1 MNSVT
6 FSKMDNRNKPSHG
19 GARPGAGRPSRHGPS
34 KVIRLPVSLIP
45 AVQSLLTSC
54 DFPDGAILPPPV
66 ASRTLRPLLGHKVQ
80 AGFPSPA
87 DDYVEAWLDLNEHL
101 IVHKDATFF
110 VQATGDSMT
119 GAGIQEGNLLVVD
132 RALEA
137 RHGDIVIA
145 VIDGELTV
153 KRLEKRRGKIRLV
166 AENPAFSPIEFKDG
180 QELTIWGV
188 VTSVI
193 QKIKR

>member
-1 MNSVT
+1 MNTST
-6 FSKMDNRNKPSHG
+6 KQTHG
-19 GARPGAGRPSRHGPS
+19 GPRAGSGRPKAEPS
-34 KVIRLPVSLIP
+34 KVVRLPVSLVP
-45 AVQSLLTSC
+45 TVQALISAR
-54 DFPDGAILPPPV
+54 DYPGGAMLPHPSA
-66 ASRTLRPLLGHKVQ
+66 ASIKLPLFGHKVR

-101 IVHKDATFF
+101 IEHRDATFF
-110 VQATGDSMT
+110 LQASGDSMI

-132 RALEA
+132 RSLEA

-153 KRLEKRRGKIRLV
+153 KRLDKRRGRIRLI
-166 AENPAFSPIEFKDG
+166 AENPAYAPIELQDG

-193 QKIKR
+193 QRIRR

>member
-1 MNSVT
+1 MNEPTKS
-6 FSKMDNRNKPSHG
+6 SHG
-19 GARPGAGRPSRHGPS
+19 GPRPGGGRPKGEPT
-34 KVIRLPVSLIP
+34 KVIRLPVRLAP
-45 AVQSLLTSC
+45 VVQSLVEAPPGTRMPH
-54 DFPDGAILPPPV
+54 PDATHLSLP
-66 ASRTLRPLLGHKVQ
+66 LFGHKVR

-101 IVHKDATFF
+101 VENKDATFF

-137 RHGDIVIA
+137 KHRDIVIA
-145 VIDGELTV
+145 VVDGEMTV
-153 KRLEKRRGKIRLV
+153 KRLDKRRGRIRLL
-166 AENPAFSPIEFKDG
+166 AENPAYEPIEFQDG

-193 QKIKR
+193 QRFKR

>member
-1 MNSVT
+1 VQALAAAPPGT
-6 FSKMDNRNKPSHG
+6 HIPRPDA
-19 GARPGAGRPSRHGPS
+19 ARLT
-34 KVIRLPVSLIP
+34 LPM
-45 AVQSLLTSC
+45 
-54 DFPDGAILPPPV
+54 F
-66 ASRTLRPLLGHKVQ
+66 GHRVR

-87 DDYVEAWLDLNEHL
+87 DDYVEAFLDLNEHL
-101 IVHKDATFF
+101 IEHKDATFF
-110 VQATGDSMT
+110 VRATGDSMT

-145 VIDGELTV
+145 VIDGDLTV
-153 KRLEKRRGKIRLV
+153 KRLEKRRGKIRLM
-166 AENPAFSPIEFKDG
+166 AENPAYAPIEFTEG

-193 QKIKR
+193 QRIKR

>member
-1 MNSVT
+1 MT
-6 FSKMDNRNKPSHG
+6 EPTPPRHG
-19 GARPGAGRPSRHGPS
+19 GPRPGSGRPSSEPT
-34 KVIRLPVSLIP
+34 KVIRLPLRLIP
-45 AVQSLLTSC
+45 TIQALATAPLGTRVPRPDAARLT
-54 DFPDGAILPPPV
+54 LPMF
-66 ASRTLRPLLGHKVQ
+66 GHKVR

-87 DDYVEAWLDLNEHL
+87 DDYVEAFLDLNEHL
-101 IVHKDATFF
+101 IEHKDATFF

-145 VIDGELTV
+145 VIDGDLTV

-166 AENPAFSPIEFKDG
+166 AENPAYAPIEFTDG

-193 QKIKR
+193 QRIKR

>member
-1 MNSVT
+1 MTEST
-6 FSKMDNRNKPSHG
+6 TTRHG
-19 GARPGAGRPSRHGPS
+19 GPRPGSGRPLSEPT
-34 KVIRLPVSLIP
+34 KVIRLPVRLAS
-45 AVQSLLTSC
+45 AVQALAAAPPGTQIPRPDAARLT
-54 DFPDGAILPPPV
+54 LPMF
-66 ASRTLRPLLGHKVQ
+66 GHKVR

-87 DDYVEAWLDLNEHL
+87 DDYVEAFLDLNEHL
-101 IVHKDATFF
+101 IEHKDATFF

-145 VIDGELTV
+145 VIDGDLTV

-166 AENPAFSPIEFKDG
+166 AENPAYAPIEFTEG

-193 QKIKR
+193 QRIKR